1 MERALLSFLALEGC
15 DFERKLK
22 AFHGQS
28 TLERLLVCAEGVEER
43 TKILTTKNMLKGMLG
58 EDKPQGFGGLTAAA
72 GGGGGSSVG
81 PGLGG
86 LDGSVGGPESDMD
99 ARIAEA
105 DLDRVREDAAG
116 PEGEQDEKA

>member
-1 MERALLSFLALEGC
+1 M
-15 DFERKLK
+15 
-22 AFHGQS
+22 
-28 TLERLLVCAEGVEER
+28 CAESVEER

-58 EDKPQGFGGLTAAA
+58 EDKPRGFGDLA
-72 GGGGGSSVG
+72 GSGSGGGSSVG

-105 DLDRVREDAAG
+105 DLDRVREEAAG
-116 PEGEQDEKA
+116 PEGEQDEAK

>member
-58 EDKPQGFGGLTAAA
+58 EDKPRGF
-72 GGGGGSSVG
+72 GGSSVG

-86 LDGSVGGPESDMD
+86 LDGSVGGSESDMD
-99 ARIAEA
+99 ARLAEA